1 MAALEILNAGHITP
15 PSKMKGSWAGAM
27 GGQPQFMPTSFLAYA
42 IDGNNDGRIDIWN
55 TEADVFAS
63 AANYLSKSGWDDKY
77 TWGGRQVKI
86 PSSINDSLLG
96 IEKDKSRSLAEWQQ
110 LGIRRLN
117 GQSLPNVDIKAWL
130 IQPDDNHG
138 RAYLIY
144 GNYQTLLKWN
154 RSHYFALAVSH
165 LADQIR

>member
-1 MAALEILNAGHITP
+1 M
-15 PSKMKGSWAGAM
+15 
-27 GGQPQFMPTSFLAYA
+27 
-42 IDGNNDGRIDIWN
+42 
-55 TEADVFAS
+55 
-63 AANYLSKSGWDDKY
+63 
-77 TWGGRQVKI
+77 KI